1 MIHISSLKPFIT
13 QLYLPLENIHSQI
26 DVFEQLI
33 DEYEEVSVRN
43 ILERRKAKETKI
55 LDRYVEHL
63 EYVFRLIY
71 LHHYLHIILTQLI
84 NRKCFLLTGMNT
96 II

>member
-1 MIHISSLKPFIT
+1 LTSCWNSIATSLLQETIISI
-13 QLYLPLENIHSQI
+13 ENIHSQI

-63 EYVFRLIY
+63 E
-71 LHHYLHIILTQLI
+71 
-84 NRKCFLLTGMNT
+84 
-96 II
+96 

>member
-1 MIHISSLKPFIT
+1 MDILIES
-13 QLYLPLENIHSQI
+13 IHSQI

-43 ILERRKAKETKI
+43 ILERRKAKEQKI

-63 EYVFRLIY
+63 E
-71 LHHYLHIILTQLI
+71 
-84 NRKCFLLTGMNT
+84 
-96 II
+96 